1 MRNYTWALCFVA
13 LVAIATTFVS
23 GHATRSYIGTT
34 DMCAAGADDHCSPPE
49 RATGNILCK
58 ACCAA
63 QGYDKDKSSCC
74 PGSSSSCCCV
84 KD

>member
-1 MRNYTWALCFVA
+1 M
-13 LVAIATTFVS
+13 ATTFVS
-23 GHATRSYIGTT
+23 SHATRSYIGTT
-34 DMCAAGADDHCSPPE
+34 NMCAAGADDHCSPPE
-49 RATGNILCK
+49 RATGNIMCK

-74 PGSSSSCCCV
+74 QGSSSSCCCV